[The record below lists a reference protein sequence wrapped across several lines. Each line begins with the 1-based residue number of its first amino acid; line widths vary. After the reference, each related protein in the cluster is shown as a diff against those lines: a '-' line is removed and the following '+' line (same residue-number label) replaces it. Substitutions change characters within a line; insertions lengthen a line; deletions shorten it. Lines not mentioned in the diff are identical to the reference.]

1 MSNLKLTKRDIQLA
15 EKLSQYGILS
25 TRQIETM
32 CFSGIRTTTV
42 LRRLRRLEE
51 DEYLRR
57 VPETR
62 PYIWTLGK
70 RDMLLYEMP
79 RYGLINRNTLSH
91 DMAIND
97 VRWVLE
103 KAGLGAAWKPGHIL
117 RKQAARTY
125 TNSRGSIDAIPDG
138 LIGVPVQGTY
148 RGVALEVELHAKGH
162 YRYRKVFQS
171 YYDKKNIWKIWYIV
185 AHEKLG
191 QQILKIS
198 SKVYWNKAPGF
209 VAYSLLDELVKDPFT
224 ARAWTAQGS
233 AMVSEIFPLVP
244 SSKIAEPTPSIEH
257 PAQLPA
263 HLLSRKQSM
272 TESLDA
278 TNSSAPKEIFES
290 TNPPEIR
297 AGLTYRGGLGGVW
310 RAKSSSEE
318 SKSDAESEVPHG
330 N

>member
-148 RGVALEVELHAKGH
+148 QALLWRSSFTLKATIDTE
-162 YRYRKVFQS
+162 RCSSRTTT
-171 YYDKKNIWKIWYIV
+171 KKNIWKIWYIV

-198 SKVYWNKAPGF
+198 SKVYWNKAPGCR
-209 VAYSLLDELVKDPFT
+209 SPP
-224 ARAWTAQGS
+224 R
-233 AMVSEIFPLVP
+233 
-244 SSKIAEPTPSIEH
+244 SST
-257 PAQLPA
+257 
-263 HLLSRKQSM
+263 
-272 TESLDA
+272 
-278 TNSSAPKEIFES
+278 SS
-290 TNPPEIR
+290 
-297 AGLTYRGGLGGVW
+297 
-310 RAKSSSEE
+310 
-318 SKSDAESEVPHG
+318 
-330 N
+330 